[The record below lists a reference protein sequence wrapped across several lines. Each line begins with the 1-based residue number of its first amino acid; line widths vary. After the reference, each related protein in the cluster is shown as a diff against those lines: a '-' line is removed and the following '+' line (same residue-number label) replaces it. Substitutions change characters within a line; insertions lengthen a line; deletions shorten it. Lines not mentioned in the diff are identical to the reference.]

1 MPVLLLRLLPY
12 AIAVAV
18 VLGALG
24 LAYSKGRAAAEAKA
38 AMEALK
44 IELAA
49 QASLIARQKAA
60 IAETEEA
67 KAEEAKDAADREA
80 VLNEQ
85 LGDLNGKITEQASYI
100 EYLKTEGAIADAAEA
115 ALEADLTALA
125 KDKETADALLAK
137 ARAARRMDC
146 RASDRDAAAD
156 RGMFR
161 HR

>member
-1 MPVLLLRLLPY
+1 MPLILLRLLPY

-49 QASLIARQKAA
+49 EKASVVRHKEALKATEDAKAA
-60 IAETEEA
+60 
-67 KAEEAKDAADREA
+67 EAKDAADRES

-85 LGDLNGKITEQASYI
+85 LGDMAGKITEQASYI

-115 ALEADLTALA
+115 ALEADLTSLA